1 MDTNYGDGITRFL
14 EVNGERLKKK
24 FSDELTELWL
34 VYRIDHCVAGVWSDL
49 I

>member
-14 EVNGERLKKK
+14 EVNGERLKK